1 VLKCG
6 AAYVVTFSLLFAG
19 IANAKDS
26 PFSVYAVTGLSC
38 GKYIQDIARDPMK
51 EIVYH
56 WWVDGFLTGTNM
68 EKGRVTSSDSAAHD
82 AWLKKYCQENPLD
95 HFINA
100 ANKLNKELDRQ

>member
-1 VLKCG
+1 MLKCR
-6 AAYVVTFSLLFAG
+6 VICIVILSLLFTG

-26 PFSVYAVTGLSC
+26 PFSGYGVTELSC
-38 GKYIQDIARDPMK
+38 GKYIQDITRDPMK

-56 WWVDGFLTGTNM
+56 WWVAGFLTGTSM
-68 EKGRVTSSDSAAHD
+68 EKGRVTYTDSASHD

-100 ANKLNKELDRQ
+100 ASKLNKELDRQ